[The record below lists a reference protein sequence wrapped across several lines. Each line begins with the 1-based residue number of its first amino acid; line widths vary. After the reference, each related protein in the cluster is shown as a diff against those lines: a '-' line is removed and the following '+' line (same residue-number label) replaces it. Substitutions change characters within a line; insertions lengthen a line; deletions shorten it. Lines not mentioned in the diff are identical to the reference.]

1 MDRVSFLV
9 EVLAMRMHPL
19 WHGVVLLLAIAGGA
33 LLGCYLRPYLQRT
46 HPYPSVAKFE
56 GGYLSVILD
65 SGELVNNS
73 HNMKLLYRIQIAHPD
88 PTALITLLNLTGTEL
103 GKGSLIRVK
112 STHRSRHYYDYSQAR
127 LQNRRYRAFVPD
139 DNPIIIELWG
149 APGTR
154 NQLRVEGL
162 HYYYPGRPIEPD
174 VPPGE
179 PRPASWKG

>member
-1 MDRVSFLV
+1 M

-19 WHGVVLLLAIAGGA
+19 WPGVVLLLAIVGGAA
-33 LLGCYLRPYLQRT
+33 LLGYYLRPYLQRT
-46 HPYPSVAKFE
+46 RPCPSVAKFE
-56 GGYLSVILD
+56 GGYLPVILD
-65 SGELVNNS
+65 SGELVNESNK
-73 HNMKLLYRIQIAHPD
+73 MKLLYRIQIAHPD
-88 PTALITLLNLTGTEL
+88 PTALITVLNLTGTEL

-112 STHRSRHYYDYSQAR
+112 PTRRSRLYYSGIYEYSQVL
-127 LQNRRYRAFVPD
+127 LQNRRYRAFVPS

-154 NQLRVEGL
+154 NRLRVEEL
-162 HYYYPGRPIEPD
+162 HYFYPGRPIAPD

>member
-1 MDRVSFLV
+1 
-9 EVLAMRMHPL
+9 MRMHPL
-19 WHGVVLLLAIAGGA
+19 WRGVVLLLAIAVGAA
-33 LLGCYLRPYLQRT
+33 LLGYYLRPYLQRT
-46 HPYPSVAKFE
+46 RPYPSVAKFE

-73 HNMKLLYRIQIAHPD
+73 HKMKLLYRIQIAHPD
-88 PTALITLLNLTGTEL
+88 PTALITVLNLTGTEL

-112 STHRSRHYYDYSQAR
+112 PHRSRHYYDYSQAR
-127 LQNRRYRAFVPD
+127 LQRRYRAFIR

-154 NQLRVEGL
+154 NRLRVEEM
-162 HYYYPGRPIEPD
+162 HYYYPGRPIAPD